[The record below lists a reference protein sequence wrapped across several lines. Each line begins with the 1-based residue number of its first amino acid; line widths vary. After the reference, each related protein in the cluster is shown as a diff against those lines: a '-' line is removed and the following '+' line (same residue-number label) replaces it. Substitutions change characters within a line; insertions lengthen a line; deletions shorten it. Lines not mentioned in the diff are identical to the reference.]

1 MDVIILLVIR
11 ENLNILV
18 YQYYSW
24 CKWGQKENWKALKL
38 LSVRSERTCFVRVI
52 YIKCMEVLDISVIA
66 LLLHGW

>member
-24 CKWGQKENWKALKL
+24 CKWG
-38 LSVRSERTCFVRVI
+38 
-52 YIKCMEVLDISVIA
+52 
-66 LLLHGW
+66 